1 MHRYVLGVYELQE
14 RLMTEFPDLL
24 LETVPAAV
32 PVLIPECYITARRS
46 GAQMIPMQS
55 NG

>member
-1 MHRYVLGVYELQE
+1 
-14 RLMTEFPDLL
+14 MTEFPDLL